1 MCNRPYFSAMR
12 RIIIPLLLWPLLTWA
27 QPMPKAL
34 LWKISGNGLEKPSY
48 LVGTVH
54 SRDARAYAQ
63 VGRLLEIIG
72 EQDVVAGEL
81 DLSSNRDLN
90 LQLVQIMMMPPD
102 TQLADLLPKRKLKRV
117 RKVVA
122 EQLGPMAMMM
132 DRVKPFFLMGMMTEV
147 TIDADST
154 QVLDQ
159 YLAEQAKA
167 MGKEVVGV
175 ETIEEQMAVVEL
187 LTLKQQADMLYEASR
202 TRSHRKEL
210 DQLME
215 AYARQDLEALYRLS
229 QDKDLPVNIRE
240 SLLTSRNEVMASRMD
255 GLMRDGRT
263 FLFALGAMH
272 LPGNDGVITLLRAM
286 GYTVE
291 PDAGGH

>member
-1 MCNRPYFSAMR
+1 
-12 RIIIPLLLWPLLTWA
+12 
-27 QPMPKAL
+27 MPKAL